1 MKHLN
6 EVAREPL
13 LGRYEPGEKET
24 YILPNCLRKML
35 IDNGFFLR
43 KEHPWFQGP
52 WICRKQTGKPASW
65 KEQRKGDHR

>member
-13 LGRYEPGEKET
+13 LGRYEPGEKKT

-35 IDNGFFLR
+35 IDNGFSYERVSVVSRTVDMSKTDR
-43 KEHPWFQGP
+43 KTSVLE
-52 WICRKQTGKPASW
+52 RAA
-65 KEQRKGDHR
+65 

>member
-24 YILPNCLRKML
+24 YNPAELSQKNADRQWL
-35 IDNGFFLR
+35 FLR